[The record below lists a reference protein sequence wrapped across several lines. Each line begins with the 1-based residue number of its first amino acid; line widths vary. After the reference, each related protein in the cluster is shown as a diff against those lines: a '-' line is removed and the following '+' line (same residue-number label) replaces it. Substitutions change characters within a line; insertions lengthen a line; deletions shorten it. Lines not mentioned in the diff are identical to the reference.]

1 LRSTHHFISGLA
13 RALILL
19 SVTSFALAAT
29 QLHGERA
36 PDFVLK
42 SFDGENTRLSEYRG
56 DVVVLTFWANWC
68 SECRAQ
74 LSGIRELNVV
84 HGDAGL
90 RPLSVSMDRLS
101 SSLHADIASLELGFP
116 MLDDSG
122 LEVSRLYDVEALPI
136 ALLID
141 REGVVREVLQGYE
154 RDNGENYSEIVER
167 LLAE

>member
-1 LRSTHHFISGLA
+1 ML
-13 RALILL
+13 
-19 SVTSFALAAT
+19 VTGIAFAAT
-29 QLHGERA
+29 QLDGARA

-42 SFDGENTRLSEYRG
+42 SFEGDNTRLSEYRG

-68 SECRAQ
+68 SDCRAQ
-74 LSGIRELNVV
+74 LSEIRELNVA
-84 HGDAGL
+84 HGAAGL

-101 SSLHADIASLELGFP
+101 SSLREDIASLDLGFP
-116 MLDDSG
+116 VLDDPG
-122 LEVSRLYDVEALPI
+122 LEVSRMYDVESLPV

-154 RDNGENYSEIVER
+154 RGDENRYTEIVER